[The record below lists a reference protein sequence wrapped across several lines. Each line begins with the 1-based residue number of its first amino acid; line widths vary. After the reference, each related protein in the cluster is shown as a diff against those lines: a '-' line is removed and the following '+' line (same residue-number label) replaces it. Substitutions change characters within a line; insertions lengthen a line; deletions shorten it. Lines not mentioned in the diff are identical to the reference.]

1 MKKILVLLLMFYTYQ
16 ATAADFTDTLG
27 AECGRILFALNEY
40 DYPKMFDA
48 INKRNEQ
55 LNYLEKCIKL
65 YKENNGTIENI
76 NKRYYRAYL
85 LYGMDMAN
93 CYAEKNTKKSDEC
106 KSVAQYTFNTN
117 LTLSSYELSNKY
129 SFIYDNIDES
139 KKETNL
145 YQRAKEAKELTQQWY
160 EQDVAQLEQMIEHM
174 TEQNDKEEP
183 KKGLFDWFK

>member
-1 MKKILVLLLMFYTYQ
+1 M
-16 ATAADFTDTLG
+16 
-27 AECGRILFALNEY
+27 
-40 DYPKMFDA
+40 
-48 INKRNEQ
+48 
-55 LNYLEKCIKL
+55 EKCIKL

-85 LYGMDMAN
+85 LYVMDMEN

-129 SFIYDNIDES
+129 SFIYDNINES